1 MVFFFESSEGY
12 VMYMGADKYE
22 NEDLIKYGLLED
34 LWFHV
39 DGLSSAHVYLRLNPG
54 QRLEDVSDNTVMECA
69 QLVKANS
76 IEGCKLREVY
86 VVYTRWRN
94 LNKTHDMEI
103 GAIGYH
109 DKTKVKRINVI
120 KDQTIVNKINKT
132 KEERFPDLAA
142 LQQQRAE
149 EVRSQQQR
157 EKKQIQETQR
167 ITLKKE
173 KWEKEQQ
180 ANLRSY
186 KSIMKEE
193 KMKSNQD
200 VEAAVDDSAARKF
213 EEDFF

>member
-12 VMYMGADKYE
+12 VMYMGRDKYE

-34 LWFHV
+34 MWFHV
-39 DGLSSAHVYLRLNPG
+39 DGLSSAHVYLRLKPG
-54 QRLEDVSDNTVMECA
+54 QRLEDVSDNTIMECA

-94 LNKTHDMEI
+94 LHKTNDMEI

-109 DKTKVKRINVI
+109 DRTKVKRIKVE

-132 KEERFPDLAA
+132 KEERSPDLAA

-149 EVRSQQQR
+149 EIRSQQKQ

-167 ITLKKE
+167 ITQKKE
-173 KWEKEQQ
+173 RWEQEQA

-193 KMKSNQD
+193 KMKSNYD
-200 VEAAVDDSAARKF
+200 VDASVDDSSARKF